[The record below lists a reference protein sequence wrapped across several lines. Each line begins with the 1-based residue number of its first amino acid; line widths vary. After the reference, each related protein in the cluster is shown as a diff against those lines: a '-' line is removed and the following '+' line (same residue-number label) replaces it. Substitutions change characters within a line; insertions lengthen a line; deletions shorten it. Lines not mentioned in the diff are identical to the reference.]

1 MTDSITYTSKVFFCQ
16 PYFIEKFS
24 IQHEC
29 SAWIYEGLSDPPS
42 QAEPLHSELYEFSA
56 VPVLHIGMAMEF

>member
-1 MTDSITYTSKVFFCQ
+1 MEERALMSGVDVLFSHSKHLIKMTDSITYTSKVFFCQ

-29 SAWIYEGLSDPPS
+29 SA
-42 QAEPLHSELYEFSA
+42 
-56 VPVLHIGMAMEF
+56 